1 MDKIKEEEKRKKII
15 QLTSEYFKEFHNN
28 AEFKPGKDYINYAGR
43 VFDYNEGESLI
54 NSALDFWLTAGKYSK
69 EFELKIAQYLGVRK
83 SMLTNSGSS
92 ANLLAMSA
100 LTSDKL
106 GDKKLSKGDEV
117 ITVAAGFPTTVNP
130 IYQNG
135 LVPVYCD
142 IEVNTKNIKV
152 SDLEMAISKK
162 SKAII
167 LAHSLGNPFDLDAII
182 DFAQENNL
190 WVIED
195 NCDALGS
202 RWNGKLTGTFGHLS
216 TQSFYPPHHLT
227 MGEGGLVSTN
237 NPKLKKIVESFRD
250 WGRDCWCEAG
260 VDDSCGK
267 RFMWSMGQLPKGY
280 DHKYIYSHI
289 GYNLKITDLQAS
301 IGIKQLDKLESFN
314 NARKQNHEYYQ
325 RKLSKFE
332 EYFILPKKSDKADPS
347 WFGFLITLRNGIP
360 FNRNEIVRYLEKN
373 KIATRT
379 LFGGNLTRQPA
390 YISKEHRVVS
400 DLETTDYIMNN
411 AFWIGVYPGITKN
424 MQDYVIEKFDS
435 FIRQKT

>member
-1 MDKIKEEEKRKKII
+1 MNREEKKRKKII
-15 QLTSEYFKEFHNN
+15 ELTAEYFKEFHNN

-43 VFDYNEGESLI
+43 VFDHNEGESLI

-69 EFELKIAQYLGVRK
+69 EIELKIAQYLGVRK

-152 SDLEMAISKK
+152 SDLEMAISSK

-167 LAHSLGNPFDLDAII
+167 LAHSLGNPYDLDAII

-195 NCDALGS
+195 NCDALVS
-202 RWNGKLTGTFGHLS
+202 RWDG
-216 TQSFYPPHHLT
+216 
-227 MGEGGLVSTN
+227 
-237 NPKLKKIVESFRD
+237 
-250 WGRDCWCEAG
+250 
-260 VDDSCGK
+260 
-267 RFMWSMGQLPKGY
+267 
-280 DHKYIYSHI
+280 
-289 GYNLKITDLQAS
+289 
-301 IGIKQLDKLESFN
+301 
-314 NARKQNHEYYQ
+314 
-325 RKLSKFE
+325 
-332 EYFILPKKSDKADPS
+332 
-347 WFGFLITLRNGIP
+347 
-360 FNRNEIVRYLEKN
+360 
-373 KIATRT
+373 
-379 LFGGNLTRQPA
+379 
-390 YISKEHRVVS
+390 
-400 DLETTDYIMNN
+400 
-411 AFWIGVYPGITKN
+411 
-424 MQDYVIEKFDS
+424 
-435 FIRQKT
+435 